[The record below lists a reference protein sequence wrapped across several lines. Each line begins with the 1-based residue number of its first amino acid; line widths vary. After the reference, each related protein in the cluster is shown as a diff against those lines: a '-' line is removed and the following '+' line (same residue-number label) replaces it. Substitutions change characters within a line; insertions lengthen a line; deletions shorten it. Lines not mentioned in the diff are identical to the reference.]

1 MPEHAPG
8 DVVGD
13 AVDAVTLNQ
22 DVQWERCARLATP
35 AERPALDTL
44 RGLSPIFAGSDAA
57 GPAPSTA
64 LEPPVGFRAGA
75 FIRRA
80 VHVLMTAA
88 AVQVAATLLLLPWRW
103 EDYHRAHGDVAVYA
117 AILLAGYGASA
128 ALLLF
133 AGRRDRRTWL
143 LGGFFLFRATLAP
156 LHMLPDFLGQMPPL
170 AMLEVSVWDAPLPT
184 VVFVHLSYPLAFAVS
199 PAFLWAFARECP
211 QVHRRTRLDDL
222 ARAMVPV
229 SAAIGCAMCAGL
241 ASIYVAG
248 LAGDAVG
255 GAFYLAVLEGTAA
268 ATSVLSLAAVV
279 VVALRAHTAP
289 AAEVRRVVV
298 FSLGFLVWV
307 ALGAASDLVAALS
320 PGFWLSNHEPGS
332 VLALMQPM
340 RFPGMVLL
348 WYSVL
353 AVRVPHPREMI
364 RAGYRRLLVKPGLLG
379 GRPSRRSPVSAGCCG
394 ATPISKWARLSPVR
408 WRSC

>member
-1 MPEHAPG
+1 MPRDAPG

-22 DVQWERCARLATP
+22 GVQWERCARLAKP
-35 AERPALDTL
+35 AERRALDTL
-44 RGLSPIFAGSDAA
+44 RELSRIFAGSDAA
-57 GPAPSTA
+57 GLAPSTA

-80 VHVLMTAA
+80 VHVLMAAA
-88 AVQVAATLLLLPWRW
+88 AVQVAAALLLLPWRW
-103 EDYHRAHGDVAVYA
+103 EDYHRAHGDLAVYW
-117 AILLAGYGASA
+117 AILIAGYVASA

-143 LGGFFLFRATLAP
+143 LGGFFLFRGTLAP
-156 LHMLPDFLGQMPPL
+156 LHMLPGLTGAGAAIRHVGGFRLGRVP
-170 AMLEVSVWDAPLPT
+170 ADRSYSCT
-184 VVFVHLSYPLAFAVS
+184 LSYPLAFAVS

-248 LAGDAVG
+248 LAGDAVS
-255 GAFYLAVLEGTAA
+255 GAFYLAVLDGTAA
-268 ATSVLSLAAVV
+268 VTSVLSLAAVV
-279 VVALRAHTAP
+279 MVALRAHTAP

-307 ALGAASDLVAALS
+307 VHWA
-320 PGFWLSNHEPGS
+320 
-332 VLALMQPM
+332 
-340 RFPGMVLL
+340 
-348 WYSVL
+348 
-353 AVRVPHPREMI
+353 
-364 RAGYRRLLVKPGLLG
+364 RRTTS
-379 GRPSRRSPVSAGCCG
+379 SRRCRPDPGCRTMNG
-394 ATPISKWARLSPVR
+394 D
-408 WRSC
+408 RSLR